1 ERPILIGTGIGGVVG
16 LLFAARHPDRVERL
30 VLVST
35 VARYV
40 HTRVIAEFDRL
51 GGHDAGEVAARYFAD
66 PTESSFAEYMRVCVP
81 LYTRNPLS
89 PDIVARMTMNTAQA
103 ANWDRSGERDFDL
116 RDEAANVRCPT
127 LVLAGAD
134 DPGAAIA
141 GVEELVAAL
150 PQELVR
156 YERVADVGH
165 GVFRD
170 RPDTVALVREF
181 LLESAAE
188 PA

>member
-1 ERPILIGTGIGGVVG
+1 
-16 LLFAARHPDRVERL
+16 
-30 VLVST
+30 
-35 VARYV
+35 
-40 HTRVIAEFDRL
+40 
-51 GGHDAGEVAARYFAD
+51 
-66 PTESSFAEYMRVCVP
+66 
-81 LYTRNPLS
+81 
-89 PDIVARMTMNTAQA
+89 MNTALA

-116 RDEAANVRCPT
+116 RAEAANVRCPT

-156 YERVADVGH
+156 YERFADVGH

-170 RPDTVALVREF
+170 RPETVSLLREF
-181 LLESAAE
+181 LFDSAPE
-188 PA
+188 PAQ